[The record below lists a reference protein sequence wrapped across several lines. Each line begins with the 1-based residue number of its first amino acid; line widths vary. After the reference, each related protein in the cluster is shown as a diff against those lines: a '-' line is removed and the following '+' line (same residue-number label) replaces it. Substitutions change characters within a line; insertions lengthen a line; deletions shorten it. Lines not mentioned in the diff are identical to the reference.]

1 MTKKFAVTYEI
12 DYTHRVMVGVTA
24 PDAEAAKQLASDAF
38 AEGTLWDDTEAMPLL
53 FDDYEEVD
61 GETLRFSAEAVSNFP
76 AADASVQALKQ
87 QALAFSACKSLLA
100 DEMSAAREDA
110 RKAMPHFVASA
121 YDREP

>member
-1 MTKKFAVTYEI
+1 
-12 DYTHRVMVGVTA
+12 
-24 PDAEAAKQLASDAF
+24 
-38 AEGTLWDDTEAMPLL
+38 
-53 FDDYEEVD
+53 
-61 GETLRFSAEAVSNFP
+61 LRFSAEEVSNFP

-87 QALAFSACKSLLA
+87 QALAFSVCKSLLA